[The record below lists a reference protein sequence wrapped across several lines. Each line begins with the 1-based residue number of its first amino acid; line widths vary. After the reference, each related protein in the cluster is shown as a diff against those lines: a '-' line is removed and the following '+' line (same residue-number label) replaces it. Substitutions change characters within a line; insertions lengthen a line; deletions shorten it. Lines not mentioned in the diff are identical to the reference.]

1 MSKISDAQ
9 DILSVLG
16 LPPAQQNEI
25 SALTLLALCGLKEE
39 DNWADST
46 RQSLKISKDIMA
58 FVNENYKKEQPYA
71 PNTRETF
78 RRQVLHQFLQAR
90 IVDYNPDNP
99 ALPAN
104 SPNAHYKL
112 TEEAYETIKSYNTQE
127 WEIKAQN
134 FNDAVGRLIEEYEKS
149 REMEMI
155 PVTIEG
161 KEFKLSPGKHNEVQA
176 AVINEFAPRFAAGA
190 KVLYIGDT
198 ANKDLYCNKELL
210 KEIGIPITEHSK
222 LPDIVIYDG
231 NKEWL
236 FLIEVVTSHG
246 PVSPKR
252 VIELEDFTKECKA
265 GKVYVTAFPDRS
277 EFKKHVADIAWETEV
292 WIAENPDHMI
302 HFNGDRFIGPR

>member
-39 DNWADST
+39 DNWADAT
-46 RQSLKISKDIMA
+46 RKSLKISKDIMA

-78 RRQVLHQFLQAR
+78 RRQVLHLFLQAR

-99 ALPAN
+99 ALPVN

-134 FNDAVGRLIEEYEKS
+134 FNDAVGRLI
-149 REMEMI
+149 
-155 PVTIEG
+155 
-161 KEFKLSPGKHNEVQA
+161 
-176 AVINEFAPRFAAGA
+176 
-190 KVLYIGDT
+190 D
-198 ANKDLYCNKELL
+198 
-210 KEIGIPITEHSK
+210 
-222 LPDIVIYDG
+222 
-231 NKEWL
+231 
-236 FLIEVVTSHG
+236 
-246 PVSPKR
+246 
-252 VIELEDFTKECKA
+252 
-265 GKVYVTAFPDRS
+265 
-277 EFKKHVADIAWETEV
+277 
-292 WIAENPDHMI
+292 
-302 HFNGDRFIGPR
+302 

>member
-1 MSKISDAQ
+1 MEIERKFLPDLNSLPFRPEDFPFRKIEQGYLCTSPVVRIRRDNEQFFLTYKSK
-9 DILSVLG
+9 G
-16 LPPAQQNEI
+16 LMVR
-25 SALTLLALCGLKEE
+25 EE
-39 DNWADST
+39 
-46 RQSLKISKDIMA
+46 
-58 FVNENYKKEQPYA
+58 
-71 PNTRETF
+71 
-78 RRQVLHQFLQAR
+78 
-90 IVDYNPDNP
+90 YN
-99 ALPAN
+99 LP
-104 SPNAHYKL
+104 L

-252 VIELEDFTKECKA
+252 VIELEDFMKECKA

>member
-1 MSKISDAQ
+1 MRTI
-9 DILSVLG
+9 
-16 LPPAQQNEI
+16 
-25 SALTLLALCGLKEE
+25 
-39 DNWADST
+39 
-46 RQSLKISKDIMA
+46 
-58 FVNENYKKEQPYA
+58 KEQPYA

-99 ALPAN
+99 ALPVN

-176 AVINEFAPRFAAGA
+176 AVINEFAL
-190 KVLYIGDT
+190 VLRQAQKSFISVI
-198 ANKDLYCNKELL
+198 L
-210 KEIGIPITEHSK
+210 PIKTF
-222 LPDIVIYDG
+222 IV
-231 NKEWL
+231 
-236 FLIEVVTSHG
+236 T
-246 PVSPKR
+246 
-252 VIELEDFTKECKA
+252 
-265 GKVYVTAFPDRS
+265 RS
-277 EFKKHVADIAWETEV
+277 F
-292 WIAENPDHMI
+292 
-302 HFNGDRFIGPR
+302 

>member
-9 DILSVLG
+9 NILLVLG
-16 LPPAQQNEI
+16 LPTAQQNEI
-25 SALTLLALCGLKEE
+25 SALTLLALCGLKEQ
-39 DNWADST
+39 DNWTDAT
-46 RQSLKISKDIMA
+46 RNSLKISKDIMA

-99 ALPAN
+99 ALPVN

-161 KEFKLSPGKHNEVQA
+161 MEFKLSPGKHNEVQA

-231 NKEWL
+231 NKE
-236 FLIEVVTSHG
+236 
-246 PVSPKR
+246 
-252 VIELEDFTKECKA
+252 
-265 GKVYVTAFPDRS
+265 
-277 EFKKHVADIAWETEV
+277 
-292 WIAENPDHMI
+292 
-302 HFNGDRFIGPR
+302 